1 MKRLLPILGMIC
13 TLSSCIYD
21 SPNDNFYRTLWVSEE
36 APFSEIGQATESST
50 DGATSTYEHKSSSTS
65 GRVTLEFLCGGSIC
79 VTATGAAGSY
89 GTYQSF
95 DNSAYFVGLS
105 LTYYGDGATVI
116 SSYRE
121 AEDGDNGTTDDDTAT
136 LSDMTVSE
144 YGETSDN
151 SLRDGLDDGL
161 GDGLDYG
168 SNDDSDDETK
178 SQYYAY
184 SAQIIIEEAHR
195 TGDIL
200 LVSWHRE
207 GSPTSYST
215 RFVRRSSY
223 E

>member
-36 APFSEIGQATESST
+36 APFSEIGQATESGT
-50 DGATSTYEHKSSSTS
+50 DGASSTYEQKSSSIS
-65 GRVTLEFLCGGSIC
+65 GRITLEFLCGGSIS

-89 GTYQSF
+89 GTYQPYG
-95 DNSAYFVGLS
+95 NTAYFAGLT
-105 LTYYGDGATVI
+105 LTYYGEGAAIIYT
-116 SSYRE
+116 YRE
-121 AEDGDNGTTDDDTAT
+121 SEEGDIAMVLDDVVSWEED
-136 LSDMTVSE
+136 SVSE
-144 YGETSDN
+144 HSEGTASGNDASEDDN
-151 SLRDGLDDGL
+151 ARKAFD
-161 GDGLDYG
+161 
-168 SNDDSDDETK
+168 ND
-178 SQYYAY
+178 
-184 SAQIIIEEAHR
+184 SARIIIEEAHR

-215 RFVRRSSY
+215 RFIRHSSY